1 MNPSQDSVF
10 SKLIM
15 PLVIVLIVVY
25 LIASAWAGLR
35 NPYQFTVAYTDTME
49 TNVSTTG
56 WVVRSEQTV
65 PSASGVVQLL
75 RNQGEKVGK
84 GQEIAM
90 VYQSESDIQTQE
102 EYIRVQSG
110 LTALQYATY
119 EQSPSGTA
127 LDTLIQ
133 DTMTS
138 LRVAASSGD
147 YSVLEEQAENYRKY
161 TLRREYL
168 LSSEANAAMTQAA
181 AQLEEEYNSLQNSQE
196 GATAIL
202 AAESGLFSS
211 YVDGYEDLLTPD
223 KLEGLGPKDL
233 AAFSQLTPASGE
245 NVLGKLVTDSVWYYA
260 VTVPGETAG
269 QFEAGDRV
277 DVFFD
282 AISQTLPMTV
292 YSVGE
297 IQNGE
302 MVVVLRSSQNDN
314 KAEDLRQESGRVI
327 FQSDEGI
334 RVPKEALRV
343 NEDGETGVYVVL
355 AQKAYFRPVEVLAEN
370 EDSYLV
376 QADPINEEDDRI
388 LRAGDEIVLAS
399 EELTDGKVVR

>member
-1 MNPSQDSVF
+1 
-10 SKLIM
+10 
-15 PLVIVLIVVY
+15 
-25 LIASAWAGLR
+25 
-35 NPYQFTVAYTDTME
+35 
-49 TNVSTTG
+49 
-56 WVVRSEQTV
+56 
-65 PSASGVVQLL
+65 
-75 RNQGEKVGK
+75 
-84 GQEIAM
+84 M

-102 EYIRVQSG
+102 EYLRVQSG

-147 YSVLEEQAENYRKY
+147 YSGLEEQAENYRKY

-282 AISQTLPMTV
+282 AISQTLPMIV

-314 KAEDLRQESGRVI
+314 KGRGPPPGERPGDLPERRGHPGAQGGPAGERGRRDGGLRGAGPRRPISGRWKCWRRMRTAI
-327 FQSDEGI
+327 WSRPTPSTRKTTESFA
-334 RVPKEALRV
+334 R
-343 NEDGETGVYVVL
+343 ETKSFWL
-355 AQKAYFRPVEVLAEN
+355 PRN
-370 EDSYLV
+370 
-376 QADPINEEDDRI
+376 
-388 LRAGDEIVLAS
+388 
-399 EELTDGKVVR
+399 